1 LEVKIAPISR
11 VANTRRGSS
20 TRRVLAGLLVAC
32 LAVVGLALILVVLGV
47 PLVSA
52 SPDQADAERRV
63 VVKMTRSAGVPDLR
77 LLGLEAAR
85 PLGHDGTYVL
95 KVSEDPDTD
104 VKETL
109 DTVRRLPGVVWA
121 QETAP
126 RSACLIPDDP
136 FYPPSSG
143 VGQWSLPRIRMPEA
157 WELETGSAE
166 VIVAIL
172 DTGIDQYR
180 ADFAG
185 RIVSPYNAI
194 ERVTAWPSWRDN
206 MGHGTAV
213 AGVAVAQGNDDQGMA
228 GVAWNVKIM
237 PVKIADD
244 QGRSDDSILAEGLYW
259 AVDHGADVINISFA
273 GDQVTATEA
282 DAIRYAVQRGVTLV
296 AAAGNSYS
304 SFVYYPAALPGVIAV
319 GATTRI
325 PADSRASFSAVGSE
339 MDLTAPGTE
348 IFSHNLGTSSWGSW
362 QGTSFSS
369 PLVAG
374 VAALVRSSEP
384 ALTGA
389 QVADVLT
396 GSAEDLGAAG
406 WDREFGW
413 GLVDAYAA
421 LEKAGEVAQSTTT
434 TTSSTTTTTAPPTT
448 TTTSTTSTTVSDST
462 TTTTVPPV
470 TAHFDDVSPESSAY
484 FEQIER
490 LAVLGVISGPGDGL
504 FHPKDSL
511 LRQQFAKMIVRTL
524 DFPVDVTDVC
534 PFTDVLRPPGELYP
548 YHYVAVAWEK
558 GITQGTLPGHFS
570 PYRPLTRAQL
580 ITMVARAAGL
590 PEPPLDYETPFQE
603 FPGVHYAY
611 ARQAAYAGIL
621 EGLEGM
627 GEGYDFFVQATREE
641 VCALLYEL
649 LHE

>member
-1 LEVKIAPISR
+1 
-11 VANTRRGSS
+11 
-20 TRRVLAGLLVAC
+20 
-32 LAVVGLALILVVLGV
+32 
-47 PLVSA
+47 
-52 SPDQADAERRV
+52 
-63 VVKMTRSAGVPDLR
+63 MTRSAGAPDLR
-77 LLGLEAAR
+77 LFGLEAAR

-95 KVSEDPDTD
+95 EVAADTD
-104 VKETL
+104 SDVEETL

-121 QETAP
+121 RETAP
-126 RSACLIPDDP
+126 RRACLIPDDP
-136 FYPPSSG
+136 FYPPNSG
-143 VGQWSLPRIRMPEA
+143 VGQWSLPRIGIPEA
-157 WELETGSAE
+157 WDLETGSAE

-180 ADFAG
+180 SDFAG

-194 ERVTAWPSWRDN
+194 ERGTAWPSWRDN

-213 AGVAVAQGNDDQGMA
+213 AGVAVAQGNDEQGMA

-282 DAIRYAVQRGVTLV
+282 DAIRYAVQRGVTVV
-296 AAAGNSYS
+296 AAAGNNYS

-319 GATTRI
+319 GATARI
-325 PADSRASFSAVGSE
+325 PPDSRASFSAIGN
-339 MDLTAPGTE
+339 DLDLVAPGTE

-374 VAALVRSSEP
+374 VAALVRSAEP

-396 GSAEDLGAAG
+396 GSAEDLGTAG

-421 LEKAGEVAQSTTT
+421 LEKAGEVAQGTTT

-448 TTTSTTSTTVSDST
+448 TTTSTTSTTVSLST
-462 TTTTVPPV
+462 TTTTAPPV
-470 TAHFDDVSPESSAY
+470 TAHFDGRLPR
-484 FEQIER
+484 EQCLLR
-490 LAVLGVISGPGDGL
+490 ADRAACRSGRHLRSLGDGL
-504 FHPKDSL
+504 FPPEGFATQAAV
-511 LRQQFAKMIVRTL
+511 RQDDREDARLSGRCRPTSARS
-524 DFPVDVTDVC
+524 PTSC
-534 PFTDVLRPPGELYP
+534 RPPGELYP

-570 PYRPLTRAQL
+570 PYRSLTRAQL
-580 ITMVARAAGL
+580 ITMVARAAAL
-590 PEPPLDYETPFQE
+590 PEPPSDYETPFRE

-621 EGLEGM
+621 DGLEGM
-627 GEGYDFFVQATREE
+627 GGDYDFFVQATREE
-641 VCALLYEL
+641 VCALLHEL
-649 LHE
+649 LRRVGRAASTPQVRARSCPGSRRTRAGWLPNSRRLPVRSADTRCLLRT